1 MTINAVQAVS
11 QQGGGTVRVATRSR
25 DDGAEICVSD
35 DGPGVP
41 SAIRD
46 RIFDPFFTTK
56 APGEGSG
63 LGLAITYDIIREHR
77 GVLEL
82 HSEEGEGAE
91 FTIRLPAT

>member
-1 MTINAVQAVS
+1 
-11 QQGGGTVRVATRSR
+11 VATRSR
-25 DDGAEICVSD
+25 EDDVEICVSD
-35 DGPGVP
+35 DGPGIP
-41 SAIRD
+41 RAIRK

-63 LGLAITYDIIREHR
+63 LGLAITYDIVREHG

-91 FTIRLPAT
+91 FTIRLPTRRED

>member
-1 MTINAVQAVS
+1 MCIRD
-11 QQGGGTVRVATRSR
+11 RVATGSR
-25 DDGAEICVSD
+25 DEAAEIRVSD

-41 SAIRD
+41 RAIRD

-63 LGLAITYDIIREHR
+63 LGLAITYDIVREHR

-82 HSEEGEGAE
+82 HSEEGGGAE
-91 FTIRLPAT
+91 FTIRLPARRED